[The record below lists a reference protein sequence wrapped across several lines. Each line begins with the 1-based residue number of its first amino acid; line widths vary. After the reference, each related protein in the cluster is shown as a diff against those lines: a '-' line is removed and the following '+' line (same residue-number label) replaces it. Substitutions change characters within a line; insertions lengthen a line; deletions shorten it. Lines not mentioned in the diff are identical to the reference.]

1 MFVRLLS
8 KLSFSKAFCVALL
21 ISTLTGDVNLLGQE
35 PEHPVVSSIK
45 RNPPRSPIETAR
57 TILYLSRINQWKE
70 IGLFVDQIPK
80 IATDPAVSLAM
91 VRAAGLETWLKLSST
106 ESPLTET
113 QKVSIK
119 EMLDR
124 ASKTVIDDATLK
136 NAIQNLGATEL
147 VDKKRGALA
156 IQAAGPAGL
165 SALIETAIVSETP
178 LPSIASEVIVTF
190 RDEGKT
196 ALKAALNVADPQ
208 AFGRLLELA
217 SRIPGTDYLAELSTG
232 LFVVDPKST
241 AYASLKKALSP
252 AGEPFPTEAS
262 VARTLLSRLKGKMN
276 EYRIAKGEQIPAP
289 SVYWLWR
296 ANEKRLDWKDGTS
309 SDNFLAEAAS
319 LASLILRIPS
329 QNSVEASAL
338 ATAVLLEQAY
348 QESGLWMVESP
359 SSFLNG
365 QMEKQNDTP
374 EFLLNVLEIARQES
388 LLGAEL
394 RATQILGQLLDR
406 GLQEPSRV
414 VQALTRLSKDA
425 APATRYAA
433 IAALYE
439 TIQATEN
446 DALSYGVAGTRAEM
460 MKLESDQLA
469 LIIGGSSDLRDTLAS
484 QLSTL
489 QVRSE
494 TARNAR
500 EAIQMIQEP
509 HPYEMIFI
517 VDRVADMRLSEF
529 VQRLRAAPRTSTLPI
544 VIMASQWTLEQQRLA
559 DSEGLQGIFH
569 TNLTENIGF
578 TSAILQDAQQN
589 SKAPKLDSTDRVLL
603 RSLVDSNAANAN
615 SNSSASETSEKK

>member
-1 MFVRLLS
+1 MFVRLQS
-8 KLSFSKAFCVALL
+8 KSSFSNSFCIALL
-21 ISTLTGDVNLLGQE
+21 ISTLTGHIGLLGQE
-35 PEHPVVSSIK
+35 AEHPVVSSIK
-45 RNPPRSPIETAR
+45 RNPPRSAIETAR

-70 IGLFVDQIPK
+70 IGVFVDQIPK

-124 ASKTVIDDATLK
+124 ASKSVTDDTTLK
-136 NAIQNLGATEL
+136 KAIQNLSATEL
-147 VDKKRGALA
+147 VDKKRGVLA
-156 IQAAGPAGL
+156 IQAAGPTGL
-165 SALIETAIVSETP
+165 RALIETAISSETP

-190 RDEGKT
+190 RDEGKS
-196 ALKAALNVADPQ
+196 ALKAALNVADPM

-232 LFVVDPKST
+232 LFVVDPRST
-241 AYASLKKALSP
+241 AHNSIKKSLSP
-252 AGEPFPTEAS
+252 AGEPLPTEAS
-262 VARTLLSRLKGKMN
+262 VARTLLTRLKGKVN
-276 EYRIAKGEQIPAP
+276 EYRIAKGEQTPAP
-289 SVYWLWR
+289 TVYWLWR
-296 ANEKRLDWKDGTS
+296 ANEKRLDWKEGTP
-309 SDNFLAEAAS
+309 SDNFLAEAAT
-319 LASLILRIPS
+319 LASLLLRIPS

-348 QESGLWMVESP
+348 QESGLWMVEAP
-359 SSFLNG
+359 ASFLNG
-365 QMEKQNDTP
+365 QIEKQSDTP
-374 EFLLNVLEIARQES
+374 EFLLNVLEIARRES

-394 RATQILGQLLDR
+394 RATQILGQMLDR
-406 GLQEPSRV
+406 GMQDPSRV
-414 VQALTRLSKDA
+414 VQALSRLSKDA

-433 IAALYE
+433 VEALHE
-439 TIQATEN
+439 TIQASEN
-446 DALSYGVAGTRAEM
+446 ASLSYSVAGTQSEM
-460 MKLESDQLA
+460 KKLESDQLA

-494 TARNAR
+494 SARNAR

-509 HPYEMIFI
+509 HPYELIFI
-517 VDRVADMRLSEF
+517 VDRVADMSLSEF

-544 VIMASQWTLEQQRLA
+544 VIMASQWTLEQQRLT

-569 TNLTENIGF
+569 TNLTENIGL

-589 SKAPKLDSTDRVLL
+589 SKAPKLDSTDRVVL
-603 RSLVDSNAANAN
+603 RSLVDPNN
-615 SNSSASETSEKK
+615 SNSSATSTNPKK

>member
-1 MFVRLLS
+1 MFVRLQS
-8 KLSFSKAFCVALL
+8 KSNFSNAFFIVLL
-21 ISTLTGDVNLLGQE
+21 ISTFTGHANLLGQE
-35 PEHPVVSSIK
+35 TEHPVVSSIK
-45 RNPPRSPIETAR
+45 RNPPRSPVETAR

-70 IGLFVDQIPK
+70 IGVFIDQIPK

-106 ESPLTET
+106 ESPLTEN

-124 ASKTVIDDATLK
+124 ASKTVTDVATLK
-136 NAIQNLGATEL
+136 KAIQNLSATEL

-165 SALIETAIVSETP
+165 SALIETAIVSEIP

-190 RDEGKT
+190 RDEAKT
-196 ALKAALNVADPQ
+196 ALKAALNVADPK

-217 SRIPGTDYLAELSTG
+217 SKIPGTDYLAELSTG
-232 LFVVDPKST
+232 LFVVDPQST
-241 AYASLKKALSP
+241 AYKSIKKALSP
-252 AGEPFPTEAS
+252 AGESLPTEAS
-262 VARTLLSRLKGKMN
+262 VARTLLSRLKGKVN
-276 EYRIAKGEQIPAP
+276 EYRIAKGEQTPAP
-289 SVYWLWR
+289 TVYWLWR
-296 ANEKRLDWKDGTS
+296 ANEKRLDWKEGTP

-365 QMEKQNDTP
+365 QIEKQNDTP
-374 EFLLNVLEIARQES
+374 EFFLNVLEIARRES

-394 RATQILGQLLDR
+394 RATQILGQMLDR
-406 GLQEPSRV
+406 GLQDPFRV

-433 IAALYE
+433 IEALYK
-439 TIQATEN
+439 TIQANEN
-446 DALSYGVAGTRAEM
+446 VSLSYGVSGARAEM
-460 MKLESDQLA
+460 LQLESNPLA
-469 LIIGGSSDLRDTLAS
+469 LVIGGSSDLRDTLTS
-484 QLSTL
+484 QLSAL
-489 QVRSE
+489 QIRSE

-500 EAIQMIQEP
+500 EAIQIIQEP
-509 HPYEMIFI
+509 QPYELIFI
-517 VDRVADMRLSEF
+517 VDRVADMSLSEF

-559 DSEGLQGIFH
+559 DSEGIQGIFH
-569 TNLTENIGF
+569 TNLTENIGL
-578 TSAILQDAQQN
+578 TSAILQDVQRN

-603 RSLVDSNAANAN
+603 RSLVDSNTTN
-615 SNSSASETSEKK
+615 SNPNSSATETSPKK